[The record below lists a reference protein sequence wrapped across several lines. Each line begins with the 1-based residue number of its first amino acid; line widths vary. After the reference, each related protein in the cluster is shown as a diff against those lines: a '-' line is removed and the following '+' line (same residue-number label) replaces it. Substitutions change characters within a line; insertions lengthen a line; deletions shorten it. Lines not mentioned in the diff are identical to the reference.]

1 MDSDED
7 AHYIVEDT
15 DGATYITL
23 RSIIEDHEHTLL
35 HATTPQTAALINTLR
50 HQFAEH
56 IRTTLY
62 NIRTYALHQQAVLHS
77 AHPPVNNFPLP
88 PSPFI
93 LHPNNG
99 LPYDTPVIP
108 TATAYPVHSFVPLD
122 FSQFHIGS
130 PLPAGS
136 TPTPPTTP
144 QGRFRFY
151 AVRRGRQTGI
161 FTSWPECRRHV
172 NGISSEYRGFQSL
185 ESAQAYL
192 RL

>member
-1 MDSDED
+1 MPPTSLSGPSLK
-7 AHYIVEDT
+7 T
-15 DGATYITL
+15 M
-23 RSIIEDHEHTLL
+23 S
-35 HATTPQTAALINTLR
+35 
-50 HQFAEH
+50 
-56 IRTTLY
+56 TLY
-62 NIRTYALHQQAVLHS
+62 STPPLHKPQHS
-77 AHPPVNNFPLP
+77 STHFDINSQNTFAP
-88 PSPFI
+88 PSTTSALTPYTNKQFSTAPT
-93 LHPNNG
+93 LQSTTSHSHHHHSSFTQTTDNG
-99 LPYDTPVIP
+99 LPYDTPAIS

-130 PLPAGS
+130 SLPARS

-161 FTSWPECRRHV
+161 FTSWPECRRQV